1 MDPVL
6 ATAFFSYVLTPLLLL
21 GAGIG
26 VHKRLR
32 PNINTMKGNR
42 LFQQMMR
49 WKDDDKRW
57 KKHVGMTY
65 ECFVY
70 VLGLLKE
77 DPTLQVERPDRA
89 VPLEERFL
97 GLLVMFRNGYSQSTM
112 APCTGHGH
120 SQQSVSF
127 WMKLLIPA
135 ILKLRRKSGM
145 YLPTDLAELKAMAL
159 TFERW
164 GRSRIPNCVGA
175 IDATHIHIQHNQM
188 QYMCRKGSK
197 TINIQ
202 VICDGDRKIRDIFD
216 ERGAMPGSINDQMMY
231 AWSNAHNWI
240 AQLPLMGLIM
250 VSHLAFGFFIAAD
263 GGYANRPG
271 CISPFVKPRDA
282 DQLPAEHRDFNFWHS
297 SLRMI
302 VEQCFGNLK
311 GRWQIL
317 NSFHRLPY
325 APDQVLEI
333 FTCCAILQNFCIDFE
348 GPEMRRDIA
357 TVCFSES
364 MSDMNDVGF
373 DDCNSTIDEKERG
386 EQLRSALCTHLHQVH
401 SGVYDITNDITF
413 DQDLQGNI

>member
-1 MDPVL
+1 MDPFLAAAFFNCVL
-6 ATAFFSYVLTPLLLL
+6 APVLLL

-26 VHKRLR
+26 VHGRLR
-32 PNINTMKGNR
+32 PNINMMHGNR
-42 LFQQMMR
+42 LFLQMMR

-65 ECFVY
+65 ECYTY

-77 DPTLQVERPDRA
+77 DSALQFARPERA

-97 GLLVMFRNGYSQSTM
+97 ELLVMFRNGYSQSTM
-112 APCTGHGH
+112 EPCTGPGH
-120 SQQSVSF
+120 SQTSISRHT
-127 WMKLLIPA
+127 KLLTAA
-135 ILKLRRKSGM
+135 ILRLRRKSGM
-145 YLPTDLAELKAMAL
+145 YLPTELAELRAMAL
-159 TFERW
+159 KFEHW
-164 GRSRIPNCVGA
+164 GRSRVPNCVGA
-175 IDATHIHIQHNQM
+175 IDATHIHIQNNEM
-188 QYMCRKGSK
+188 QYMCRKGYK

-202 VICDGDRKIRDIFD
+202 VICDADRKIRDIFD
-216 ERGAMPGSINDQMMY
+216 ERGPMPGSINDQMMY
-231 AWSNAHNWI
+231 SWSNAKNWI

-250 VSHLAFGFFIAAD
+250 ISQVAFGFFIAAD

-282 DQLPAEHRDFNFWHS
+282 DQLPEEHRDFNFWHS

-311 GRWQIL
+311 GRWQML
-317 NSFHRLPY
+317 NSFHRLSY
-325 APDQVLEI
+325 NPDQAMDI

-357 TVCFSES
+357 TACFSES
-364 MSDMNDVGF
+364 MGEMNNVGF
-373 DDCNSTIDEKERG
+373 DDENSYIGEKERG

-401 SGVYDITNDITF
+401 SGVYDIRNDITF
-413 DQDLQGNI
+413 DEDLTFI